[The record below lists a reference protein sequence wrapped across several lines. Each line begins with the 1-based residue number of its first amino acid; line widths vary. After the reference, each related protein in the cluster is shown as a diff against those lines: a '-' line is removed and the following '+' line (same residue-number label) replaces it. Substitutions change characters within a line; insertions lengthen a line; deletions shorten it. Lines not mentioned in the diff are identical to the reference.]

1 MILFSEINLKMITLD
16 QLVPTHHLVHKKGR
30 QTLISLSFMT
40 CERYMFSEVGRASIS
55 RIILIK
61 RTFIQY
67 TFGSRTMRKTIE
79 EVKTN
84 MAYQWFLGYDFHD
97 KVPQSSTFWKN
108 YERRYK
114 DIDLLNRFFFIAFL

>member
-1 MILFSEINLKMITLD
+1 ML
-16 QLVPTHHLVHKKGR
+16 
-30 QTLISLSFMT
+30 
-40 CERYMFSEVGRASIS
+40 
-55 RIILIK
+55 
-61 RTFIQY
+61 
-67 TFGSRTMRKTIE
+67 KTIE

-114 DIDLLNRFFFIAFL
+114 DNDLLNRFFYRLFMNGSEIELISAEHVLVHSPYVKASMASW